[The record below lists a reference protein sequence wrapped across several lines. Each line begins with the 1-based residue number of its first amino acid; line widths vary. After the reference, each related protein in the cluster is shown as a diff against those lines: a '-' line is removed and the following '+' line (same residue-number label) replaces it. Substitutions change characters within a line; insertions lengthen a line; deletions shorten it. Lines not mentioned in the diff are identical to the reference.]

1 MEDYLEKIPNPM
13 SLTDIGVGKEGVQD
27 VQNKI
32 KDNVYESVD
41 DMEKDVKL
49 IMDNARAYHGA
60 ASPIAKM
67 GSELY
72 DVSLLRMDDGQ
83 TFMELKRKAF
93 DLGVC
98 QEMRWQCDGV
108 MWCGYGYGWMGQ

>member
-1 MEDYLEKIPNPM
+1 MVDYLEKIPNPM
-13 SLTDIGVGKEGVQD
+13 SLTDIGVGKEGVWD

-72 DVSLLRMDDGQ
+72 DVGMLCEGDGQ

-93 DLGVC
+93 DWVVC
-98 QEMRWQCDGV
+98 WEKGCQCL
-108 MWCGYGYGWMGQ
+108 WMGMLVRWS